1 MAIHDNLNNNL
12 GAKDIYNGVS
22 TFNVNTYTSNNQQD
36 FANHSVYSKTMTL
49 SCTAN
54 YDCVASVN
62 FFLFM
67 GSIVTGKTVKIN
79 GITVG
84 TDSGNYALKKDDVIE
99 VSWKVKVDYS
109 YARYAGGYWLFG
121 YATTLL
127 TVPQ

>member
-1 MAIHDNLNNNL
+1 MYSPLNSNLSV
-12 GAKDIYNGVS
+12 KDMYNGVS
-22 TFNVNTYTSNNQQD
+22 TFSVNTYTSNNQQD

-54 YDCVASVN
+54 FDCVASVN

-79 GITVG
+79 GTTVG
-84 TDSGNYALKKDDVIE
+84 TDSGKYALNKGDAIE

-127 TVPQ
+127 SVPQ